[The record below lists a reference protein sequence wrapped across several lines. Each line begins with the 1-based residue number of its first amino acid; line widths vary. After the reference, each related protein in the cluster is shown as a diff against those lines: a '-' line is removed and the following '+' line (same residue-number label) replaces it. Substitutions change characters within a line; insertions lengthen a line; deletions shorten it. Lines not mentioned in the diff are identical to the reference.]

1 MKKVL
6 ENYNDKSVIS
16 LVKAYIKKGRLTL
29 SGDKKAEVVDLP
41 EDTFTTKNRELFT
54 KHNDVRIVNDKS
66 LDVSLKDIASE
77 VCEEVGKE
85 E

>member
-6 ENYNDKSVIS
+6 ENYNDKSVIN
-16 LVKAYIKKGRLTL
+16 LVKSYIKRGRLTL
-29 SGDKKAEVVDLP
+29 SGDKKSEAVNLP
-41 EDTFTTKNRELFT
+41 EDTFTTKNRGLFT

-66 LDVSLKDIASE
+66 LEVSLKDIALE